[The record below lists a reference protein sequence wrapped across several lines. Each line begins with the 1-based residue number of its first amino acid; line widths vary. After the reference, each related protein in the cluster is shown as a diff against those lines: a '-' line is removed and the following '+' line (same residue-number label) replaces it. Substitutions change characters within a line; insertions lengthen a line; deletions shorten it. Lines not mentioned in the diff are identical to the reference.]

1 MTTNAQTYLNLLAR
15 PSSLSEQELV
25 DLRALTDRFSYLQGA
40 WTLRWLNAQDEAEKQ
55 DSLLRAATLTYD
67 RLILLRLQRDPS
79 IVLDNETPESIQA
92 ALIDEEDILEEAE
105 LEGVEPRENRV
116 AQYLT
121 EARSGF
127 DKTLEEIEVTP
138 RIPVF
143 DPVENLDF
151 KIEGRI
157 EQSEG
162 KVPGSSTQK
171 TFADWMKLMVSGTAE
186 GLLEHHIENRDKQRK
201 FELLDRFIQDKPKIK
216 ADPNHEPDF
225 ELDDRIYFDYQE
237 MVTETL
243 AQLLF
248 DQKKYGKAIK
258 AYKALMVKI
267 PEKSSFFADQIKK
280 AKALKAKE

>member
-1 MTTNAQTYLNLLAR
+1 MTINAQTYLNFLAR
-15 PSSLSEQELV
+15 PSSLSEQELG
-25 DLRALTDRFSYLQGA
+25 DLRLLSNRFSYLQGA
-40 WTLRWLNAQDEAEKQ
+40 WTLRWLNTQDEAEKQ
-55 DSLLRAATLTYD
+55 ESLLRAATLTYD

-79 IVLDNETPESIQA
+79 IVLDNETPESAQA
-92 ALIDEEDILEEAE
+92 AFIDEEEVLEEAE

-121 EARSGF
+121 DARFGF
-127 DKTLEEIEVTP
+127 DKTLDEIEVTP

-143 DPVENLDF
+143 ETVESLDF

-157 EQSEG
+157 EQSEADQ
-162 KVPGSSTQK
+162 PSSTQK

-225 ELDDRIYFDYQE
+225 EVDDRIYFDYQE